1 MRLEGKTA
9 IVTGATG
16 GIGAA
21 TSKRFLEE
29 GANTILVGRSKEKL
43 DDLIDNIPFA
53 ENALIH
59 LAEAT
64 DEDAVIDCMKVAKD
78 KFGSV
83 DIVVANAGTEGVVQP
98 LTEFSVE
105 EFNHLFSISTSIFY

>member
-9 IVTGATG
+9 IVTRATG

-29 GANTILVGRSKEKL
+29 GANTMLVGRSKEKL

-53 ENALIH
+53 
-59 LAEAT
+59 
-64 DEDAVIDCMKVAKD
+64 
-78 KFGSV
+78 
-83 DIVVANAGTEGVVQP
+83 
-98 LTEFSVE
+98 
-105 EFNHLFSISTSIFY
+105 

>member
-43 DDLIDNIPFA
+43 DDLIDNISFA
-53 ENALIH
+53 EKC
-59 LAEAT
+59 T
-64 DEDAVIDCMKVAKD
+64 D
-78 KFGSV
+78 S
-83 DIVVANAGTEGVVQP
+83 
-98 LTEFSVE
+98 FS
-105 EFNHLFSISTSIFY
+105 

>member
-1 MRLEGKTA
+1 M
-9 IVTGATG
+9 
-16 GIGAA
+16 
-21 TSKRFLEE
+21 
-29 GANTILVGRSKEKL
+29 VGRSKEKL

-59 LAEAT
+59 VAEAT

-83 DIVVANAGTEGVVQP
+83 DLSLLQMLVQKA
-98 LTEFSVE
+98 L
-105 EFNHLFSISTSIFY
+105 FNHLQNLLLKNLIIYFQSMSQEYGFI

>member
-1 MRLEGKTA
+1 MRLKEGKTQLSLEQLE
-9 IVTGATG
+9 GLD
-16 GIGAA
+16 A

-59 LAEAT
+59 LTEAT
-64 DEDAVIDCMKVAKD
+64 DEDAVI
-78 KFGSV
+78 
-83 DIVVANAGTEGVVQP
+83 IV
-98 LTEFSVE
+98 
-105 EFNHLFSISTSIFY
+105 